1 RRLLHWRRPPL
12 AGQLRGPPRSRRDPR
27 RSQDPEQHH
36 EQDPESSG
44 CKSQF
49 HGMLGGNHDC
59 NGGEGSDD

>member
-1 RRLLHWRRPPL
+1 MRKTTGDNLHV
-12 AGQLRGPPRSRRDPR
+12 A
-27 RSQDPEQHH
+27 SQDPEQHH

-49 HGMLGGNHDC
+49 HGMLSGNHDC